1 MIDPNDLPPPKF
13 PDEGE
18 VPVAPPIQPATPE
31 PAPEPVVPLPDDE
44 PEPVPVIPEYEAFHY
59 LFHKDGRIVESGT
72 CFLEGIEML
81 KGDKEVLLLDRP
93 LSADEQREMY
103 VLNGELTPKLEF
115 AVEPSYSIQ
124 VGQETSI
131 SVPAGTS
138 VTFEGQTM
146 LIEDGLLE
154 LEADH
159 VMTYNITLSH
169 PIYLARTIEISVHE
183 A

>member
-1 MIDPNDLPPPKF
+1 MIDPSDLPPPEF

-31 PAPEPVVPLPDDE
+31 PDPEPVVLLPDDE

-59 LFHKDGRIVESGT
+59 VFYKGGIISQSGT
-72 CFLEGIEML
+72 CFPEGIDML
-81 KGDKEVLLLDRP
+81 KGDNEVLLLDRP
-93 LSADEQREMY
+93 LSADEQREIY

-115 AVEPSYSIQ
+115 AVEPSFSIQ
-124 VGQETSI
+124 MGQETAI
-131 SVPAGTS
+131 PVPPGTS

-146 LIEDGLLE
+146 SIEDGLLE

-159 VMTYNITLSH
+159 VLTYNITLSH
-169 PIYLARTIEISVHE
+169 PIYLPRTIEISVHE